1 MSLQY
6 FKIANRIL
14 DRNRVVSVDWYRR
27 PFMGFWQR
35 SKPYQVAIEYEGLP
49 PAFFTVGHLAFP
61 MHSILRDTFGTN
73 IFVNFATEKEAQ
85 DAAAKAERLRIKEFA
100 E

>member
-14 DRNRVVSVDWYRR
+14 DRNRVVRVVCYRR
-27 PFMGFWQR
+27 FIKGLWQR
-35 SKPYQVAIEYEGLP
+35 SLPYQVAIEYEGLTP
-49 PAFFTVGHLAFP
+49 FYIGCNPIAVP
-61 MHSILRDTFGTN
+61 IHSMFGPQQVY
-73 IFVNFATEKEAQ
+73 INFATEKEAQ
-85 DAAAKAERLRIKEFA
+85 EAAAKVERLRIKEFA